1 MLASRGR
8 FALDPPPV
16 AKTGA
21 LSELS
26 LIRGDCVPR
35 RILITTLLTALA
47 LAPSAAARP
56 DHVPAVRLSGPSASS
71 AACSGAV
78 SWQRARSLVGQ
89 RTTIRG
95 RVVDS
100 Y

>member
-1 MLASRGR
+1 MLPSRGR

-16 AKTGA
+16 EKNTCFERLCLG
-21 LSELS
+21 
-26 LIRGDCVPR
+26 RGDCLSLK
-35 RILITTLLTALA
+35 ILIATLLTAVA
-47 LAPSAAARP
+47 VAPTAAARP
-56 DHVPAVRLSGPSASS
+56 GHVPAVRLSAPLATS

-89 RTTIRG
+89 RATIKG

-100 Y
+100 L